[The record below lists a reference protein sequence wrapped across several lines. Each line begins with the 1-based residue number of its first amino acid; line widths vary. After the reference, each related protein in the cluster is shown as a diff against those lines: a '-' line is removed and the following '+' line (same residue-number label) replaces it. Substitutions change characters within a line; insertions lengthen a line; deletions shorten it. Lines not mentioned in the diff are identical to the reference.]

1 MSSSNESTPAP
12 APAAQPEDNELVHT
26 EATATMLTF
35 ANPPENDPQTVG
47 SSCSNEGFSAIG
59 IRIVSGGDI
68 IDFSL
73 IDPGMCADLASAIE
87 LCVDSKGFFI
97 PALTGTMQVLNQ
109 KSVQITFANFGKA
122 IAQLIKPKGSVL

>member
-1 MSSSNESTPAP
+1 MSSSNESTTDPAT
-12 APAAQPEDNELVHT
+12 QPQDDELVHT

-35 ANPPENDPQTVG
+35 ANPPENDSQTVATA
-47 SSCSNEGFSAIG
+47 CSHQGFTAIG
-59 IRIVSGGDI
+59 INIVSGSDI

-73 IDPGMCADLASAIE
+73 IDSGMCPDLASAIE

-109 KSVQITFANFGKA
+109 KSVQISFANFAKA
-122 IAQLIKPKGSVL
+122 IAQLMKPKGNVL